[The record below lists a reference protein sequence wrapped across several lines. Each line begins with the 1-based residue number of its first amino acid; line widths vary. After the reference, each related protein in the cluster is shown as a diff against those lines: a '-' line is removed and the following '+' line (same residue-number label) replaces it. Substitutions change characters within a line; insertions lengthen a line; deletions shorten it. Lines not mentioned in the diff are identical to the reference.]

1 MMRRASLFAR
11 RLPAALLAALCCAL
25 WGSTSP
31 ILKAGFGWMSLSS
44 GDYAG
49 QLLFAGM
56 RFVLAGLM
64 VLALSVP
71 LRRRMP
77 WPNKA
82 DWKPI
87 AVISLFQTVL
97 QYVFYYIG
105 LATAGSITASIVG
118 GVNTFTSILLSALIF
133 RQEKL
138 TAPKIAGCALG
149 LAGVALGLIL
159 SFAMCRAMGAQFV
172 LSVGAIALGV
182 GFSAAVGVLFG
193 WAPARKASRLNPIDA
208 LRSV

>member
-97 QYVFYYIG
+97 QYAF
-105 LATAGSITASIVG
+105 
-118 GVNTFTSILLSALIF
+118 F
-133 RQEKL
+133 
-138 TAPKIAGCALG
+138 
-149 LAGVALGLIL
+149 
-159 SFAMCRAMGAQFV
+159 FV
-172 LSVGAIALGV
+172 LIGFFLFVTFKDVGSAVSGKKSRESLPYPV
-182 GFSAAVGVLFG
+182 FSTP
-193 WAPARKASRLNPIDA
+193 AP
-208 LRSV
+208 